1 MEEKIVIVLNEM
13 SEYLSITQMKKLQ
26 EVIIKTFAENE
37 ASKVNI
43 KSEDFLNM
51 FLAAKRIEGCSER
64 TINYYRVTVQH
75 LLSCT
80 EKNVRKISTE
90 EMREYLSN
98 YQKRNNCSNVTID
111 NVRRNISSFFSWL
124 EEEDYILKSP
134 MKRIHKIKTKKMVKN
149 TISDEEIE
157 KLIEQKSEWIQKS
170 LEKEKQKQSKQA
182 LYTKEEFKQ
191 IVTSNAKE
199 LINETGLIPNK
210 ITIKEI
216 KYAWG
221 SCSSKKNITI
231 NLELIKY
238 SQKAIRYVILHEL
251 CHIKHM
257 NHSKEFWKL
266 VEKYIPEYK
275 EIQKEFK

>member
-1 MEEKIVIVLNEM
+1 MLEYQIKYSKIKNI
-13 SEYLSITQMKKLQ
+13 YIQI
-26 EVIIKTFAENE
+26 IIKAP
-37 ASKVNI
+37 KRVN
-43 KSEDFLNM
+43 
-51 FLAAKRIEGCSER
+51 
-64 TINYYRVTVQH
+64 
-75 LLSCT
+75 
-80 EKNVRKISTE
+80 
-90 EMREYLSN
+90 
-98 YQKRNNCSNVTID
+98 
-111 NVRRNISSFFSWL
+111 
-124 EEEDYILKSP
+124 
-134 MKRIHKIKTKKMVKN
+134 KK
-149 TISDEEIE
+149 EIE
-157 KLIEQKSEWIQKS
+157 KLIEQKAEWIQKS

-191 IVTSNAKE
+191 IVTSKAKE

-238 SQKAIRYVILHEL
+238 SPKAIRYVILHEL

-266 VEKYIPEYK
+266 VEKYMPEYK

>member
-1 MEEKIVIVLNEM
+1 MKNIEYQIKYSKIKNIYIQIKNG
-13 SEYLSITQMKKLQ
+13 QA
-26 EVIIKTFAENE
+26 IIKAPKRV
-37 ASKVNI
+37 SK
-43 KSEDFLNM
+43 K
-51 FLAAKRIEGCSER
+51 
-64 TINYYRVTVQH
+64 
-75 LLSCT
+75 
-80 EKNVRKISTE
+80 
-90 EMREYLSN
+90 
-98 YQKRNNCSNVTID
+98 
-111 NVRRNISSFFSWL
+111 
-124 EEEDYILKSP
+124 
-134 MKRIHKIKTKKMVKN
+134 
-149 TISDEEIE
+149 EIE
-157 KLIEQKSEWIQKS
+157 KLIEQKAEWIKKG

-191 IVTSNAKE
+191 IVTSNAKK

-210 ITIKEI
+210 ITIKQI

-266 VEKYIPEYK
+266 VEKYMPEYK
-275 EIQKEFK
+275 KIQKEFK